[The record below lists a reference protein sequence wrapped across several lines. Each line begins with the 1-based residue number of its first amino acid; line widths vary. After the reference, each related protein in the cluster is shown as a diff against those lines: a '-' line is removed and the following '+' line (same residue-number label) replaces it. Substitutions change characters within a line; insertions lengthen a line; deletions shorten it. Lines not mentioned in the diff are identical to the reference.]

1 MNTTHLKKPIQL
13 LNRFKGFLILGLILI
28 VPVSALVIKDP
39 FKMFVGAAPD
49 SVNLYFSPAS
59 VMMPPNSTVS
69 LLMDSRTNR
78 VVFARVSGTFD
89 RSKLQLTSE
98 IQVNPKFTV
107 LSRTTS
113 QEANTTGTF
122 TIVGII
128 YPQAK
133 TIAPPSGLFSFAT
146 FSLRSSSSVV
156 NDSASV
162 AVNMSNSQIVSLEAD
177 TIPLTTQPLAIAL
190 NAAAQTPTPTPT
202 ATATPGTSPTPTP
215 TTIASATP
223 AVTPSPSPLSLVMG
237 LGMNEGSG
245 TTTFDSSTAKNNGT
259 LLNGALW
266 SSTGKFGK
274 SVQFDGVDDRIQVA
288 DANSLDLNKTG
299 TIEAWVYPTKVNSWS
314 TLVIKEAPQ
323 TFSYVLYGWWY
334 GNNTAAVT
342 NRSGEKV
349 TQGGGQLPLNQ
360 WTHVAMTFDGSAQ
373 TLYINGT
380 VAATSAMS
388 GELQNSTFPLSIGG
402 NSLWANES
410 FQGKIDEVRVYNMA
424 VPQSKIQSD
433 MTTPIVSPTTQPSPS
448 LTPSTTPVPT
458 TQPTTTSFPSPSP
471 LPSGSSGLL
480 GEYFEAA
487 DPANAISKIQ
497 RVDATVNFNWGSGSP
512 DPAIRSNNFSVR
524 WSGAVIAPVSG
535 QYEFYT
541 ESDDGVRLWINN
553 SLKIWDW
560 STHSVKSNR
569 TIVTLEAGKSYPIK
583 LEYFEASGRAVSRLL
598 WKVPGQSKTV
608 IPATN
613 LRPASSST
621 TLLPPPSIITATPL
635 PIVVQAPKS
644 EGLVGSYFNMTNFT
658 ELAFTRVDSTINF
671 DWGLFSPDLTKIGPD
686 TYSIEWNGYVLAPA
700 DGEFTFSTVSDD
712 GVRLWVNNV
721 ALIDDWQDHQASEK
735 TGTIRLNVGKKYP
748 IKLQYYDNAY
758 NASIR
763 LRWSGPNIPLQI
775 IPSTALST
783 Q

>member
-1 MNTTHLKKPIQL
+1 MNTTPFKKIIKL
-13 LNRFKGFLILGLILI
+13 LNRFKGLLILGLILI

-59 VMMPPNSTVS
+59 ISMPPNNTVS

-98 IQVNPKFTV
+98 IVVNPKFTV
-107 LSRTTS
+107 LSKTTA
-113 QEANTTGTF
+113 QEANTTGTY

-146 FSLRSSSSVV
+146 FSLRSISATV
-156 NDSASV
+156 NDSATV

-177 TIPLTTQPLAIAL
+177 TIPLTTQPLAVAI
-190 NAAAQTPTPTPT
+190 NVSSQTPTPSPT
-202 ATATPGTSPTPTP
+202 STTTATPGTSPTPTP
-215 TTIASATP
+215 TTIASSTP
-223 AVTPSPSPLSLVMG
+223 AVTPSPSPLTLVMG
-237 LGMNEGSG
+237 LGMNEGTGS
-245 TTTFDSSTAKNNGT
+245 TTFDSSSSKNNGS
-259 LLNGALW
+259 LLNGAIW
-266 SSTGKFGK
+266 SSTGKYGK
-274 SVQFDGVDDRIQVA
+274 SIQFDGVDDRVQVA
-288 DANSLDLNKTG
+288 DANSLDLNKSG

-342 NRSGEKV
+342 NRAGEQV
-349 TQGGGQLPLNQ
+349 SQGGGQLPLNQ
-360 WTHVAMTFDGSAQ
+360 WTHVAMTFDGSSQ

-380 VAATSAMS
+380 VAATSAVS
-388 GELQNSTFPLSIGG
+388 GEIQNSTFPLSIGG

-433 MTTPIVSPTTQPSPS
+433 MTTPIISPVTLPSPTSSLSPS
-448 LTPSTTPVPT
+448 STPMPSTVPTATPTPVPT
-458 TQPTTTSFPSPSP
+458 
-471 LPSGSSGLL
+471 GSTGLL

-487 DPANAISKIQ
+487 DPTNNVSKLQ
-497 RVDATVNFNWGSGSP
+497 RVDPTVNFNWGSGSP
-512 DPAIRSNNFSVR
+512 DPAIRTNNFSVR
-524 WSGAVIAPVSG
+524 WSGVLVAPVSG
-535 QYEFYT
+535 QYEIYT
-541 ESDDGVRLWINN
+541 ESDDGVRLWIDN

-560 STHSVKSNR
+560 STHSVKTNR
-569 TIVTLEAGKSYPIK
+569 TVVNLEAGKSYPIK
-583 LEYFEASGRAVSRLL
+583 LEYFESSGKAVSRLL
-598 WKVPGQSKTV
+598 WKVPGKSKVV
-608 IPATN
+608 IPTSN
-613 LRPASSST
+613 LKPASST
-621 TLLPPPSIITATPL
+621 TSLLPPPSIVTSTPL

-644 EGLVGSYFNMTNFT
+644 PGLVGSYYNQTDFT
-658 ELAFTRVDSTINF
+658 QLAFTRVDATVDF
-671 DWGLFSPDLTKIGPD
+671 DWGLFSPDLTQIGPD
-686 TYSIEWNGYVLAPA
+686 TYSVEWNGYVTAPA
-700 DGEFTFSTVSDD
+700 DGDFTFSTVADD
-712 GVRLWVNNV
+712 GVRLWVNNTSV
-721 ALIDDWQDHQASEK
+721 IDDWQDHQATEK

-758 NASIR
+758 NSRIR
-763 LRWSGPNIPLQI
+763 LRWSGPSIPLQL